1 MNKLHQN
8 QNLTL
13 YPNEPMKDLTR
24 PPFSK
29 NKNKSTSSVL
39 LETEKRSKFERWLN
53 KHNHKMEFMRTL
65 FGLLTIG
72 LQVVILL
79 KIFNFI

>member
-1 MNKLHQN
+1 MSANA
-8 QNLTL
+8 
-13 YPNEPMKDLTR
+13 DLTQ
-24 PPFSK
+24 PPFRK
-29 NKNKSTSSVL
+29 KPVRN
-39 LETEKRSKFERWLN
+39 ETIRGVHPRSRLERWLDR
-53 KHNHKMEFMRTL
+53 HNHKMEFMRTF

>member
-1 MNKLHQN
+1 MAKK
-8 QNLTL
+8 
-13 YPNEPMKDLTR
+13 PKDLTQ
-24 PPFSK
+24 PPFQHK
-29 NKNKSTSSVL
+29 PVNKEIIRGVYP
-39 LETEKRSKFERWLN
+39 RSRLERWLDR
-53 KHNHKMEFMRTL
+53 HNHKMEFMRTF

>member
-1 MNKLHQN
+1 MNQPKK
-8 QNLTL
+8 
-13 YPNEPMKDLTR
+13 PI
-24 PPFSK
+24 SK
-29 NKNKSTSSVL
+29 
-39 LETEKRSKFERWLN
+39 ETIRGQAPRDKFERWLDR
-53 KHNHKMEFMRTL
+53 HNHEMEFMRTF